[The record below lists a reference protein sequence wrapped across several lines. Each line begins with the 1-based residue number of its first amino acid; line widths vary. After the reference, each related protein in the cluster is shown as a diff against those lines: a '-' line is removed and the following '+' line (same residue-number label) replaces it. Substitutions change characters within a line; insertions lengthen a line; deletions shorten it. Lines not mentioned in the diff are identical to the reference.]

1 MNELDR
7 IFSKSVSEESF
18 ADAYIKY
25 LTLVL
30 SKIDTNEISNFINIL
45 LDARNRDA
53 TIFFMGNGGSA
64 ATASHFANDIGIG
77 TNAHKKKP
85 FRVISLVDNSAVITA
100 ISNDDGYENV
110 FSKQLQVLM
119 KKGDVVVAISASG
132 NSKNLIEAFKYA
144 EKNGGITFGITAFDG
159 GELKKKANHGIYIT
173 TGTNEYGP
181 AEDAHMVIDH
191 LVSAYLT
198 RLINEK

>member
-18 ADAYIKY
+18 ANAYIKH
-25 LTLVL
+25 LTIIL
-30 SKIDTNEISNFINIL
+30 SKIDTKEISNFINIL

-64 ATASHFANDIGIG
+64 ATAAHFANDIGVG
-77 TNAHKKKP
+77 VGVNAHKNNP
-85 FRVISLVDNSAVITA
+85 FRVISLVDNCAVITA

-132 NSKNLIEAFKYA
+132 NSKNLLEAFKYA
-144 EKNGGITFGITAFDG
+144 EQNGGITFGITAFDG
-159 GELKKKANHGIYIT
+159 GE
-173 TGTNEYGP
+173 
-181 AEDAHMVIDH
+181 
-191 LVSAYLT
+191 
-198 RLINEK
+198 